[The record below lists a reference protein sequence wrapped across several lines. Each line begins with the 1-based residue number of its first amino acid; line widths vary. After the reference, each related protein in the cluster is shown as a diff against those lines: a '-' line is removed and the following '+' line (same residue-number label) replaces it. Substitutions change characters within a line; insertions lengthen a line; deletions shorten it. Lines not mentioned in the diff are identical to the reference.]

1 MKIENRD
8 IYEQIGNLFY
18 AVATDQHVA
27 PMELAKLKSLISKDW
42 LPRNPEAMI
51 SDETHWIL
59 LVLDA
64 LEGANVPSDI
74 AYKNFKTF
82 YQVHAEVFRK
92 EVRQRIYD
100 TCEEITKVFHPEK
113 VPAQSKL
120 IDLRKVMDISSPSF
134 VA

>member
-27 PMELAKLKSLISKDW
+27 PIELAELKSMISKDW

-64 LEGANVPSDI
+64 LEGANAPSDI

-82 YQVHAEVFRK
+82 FQLHPEVFRK

-113 VPAQSKL
+113 VHTHSKL
-120 IDLRKVMDISSPSF
+120 MDLLKVMDITSPSF
-134 VA
+134 VS